1 MSTQSSQCSMMRP
14 RCPTNMGSSVSHVY
28 RATLESLWGGRIY
41 SCLMVYPE
49 CVEALWCTYVNE
61 GAVGCVM
68 AETKG
73 GSHLEQRQVGGND
86 GWDGWWYDEN

>member
-1 MSTQSSQCSMMRP
+1 
-14 RCPTNMGSSVSHVY
+14 
-28 RATLESLWGGRIY
+28 
-41 SCLMVYPE
+41 MVYPE